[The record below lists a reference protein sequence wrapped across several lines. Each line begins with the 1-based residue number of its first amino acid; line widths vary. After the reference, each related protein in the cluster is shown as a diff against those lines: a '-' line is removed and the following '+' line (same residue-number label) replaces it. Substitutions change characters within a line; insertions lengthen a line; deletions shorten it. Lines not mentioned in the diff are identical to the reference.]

1 MKRISDQKEGLLAR
15 FGSGLN
21 VTATLLATRVKGI
34 SVPLLIRL
42 SVAVFSLSTVQ
53 VARADSL
60 QLASSTLTDG
70 GRMPSAQLYYGFG
83 CSGENISPELHWQG
97 APEGTRSY
105 ALVMYDPDAPTGSGW
120 WHWVVFNIPA
130 TLKAIPEGA
139 GDPKAGLI
147 PEAIQSRTDF
157 GSPGYGGACPPEGHG
172 DHRYQFRLYALKVD
186 QLPLDEDSPAA
197 MVAYHINANKLAEA
211 QLEVKFGR

>member
-1 MKRISDQKEGLLAR
+1 MNRMPGRLRGLLAR
-15 FGSGLN
+15 ICGGYREA
-21 VTATLLATRVKGI
+21 ATLLATPAAGI
-34 SVPLLIRL
+34 SVLPLMRL
-42 SVAVFSLSTVQ
+42 SVAALLVYFAQ
-53 VARADSL
+53 VAHADSL
-60 QLASSTLTDG
+60 QLASSTLEDG
-70 GRMPSAQLYYGFG
+70 GRMPPAQLYYGFG

-105 ALVMYDPDAPTGSGW
+105 ALVMHDPDAPTGSGW

-130 TLKAIPEGA
+130 SVTSLPEGA
-139 GDPKAGLI
+139 GDPKSGLI

-172 DHRYQFRLYALKVD
+172 DHRYQFRVYALGVE
-186 QLPLDEDSPAA
+186 QLQLDENTPAA
-197 MVAYHINANKLAEA
+197 MVAYQINANKLAQA

>member
-1 MKRISDQKEGLLAR
+1 MEWINARREALLAR
-15 FGSGLN
+15 VSGGLER
-21 VTATLLATRVKGI
+21 TATLLATRVTGI

-42 SVAVFSLSTVQ
+42 CVAALALSTGQ

-60 QLASSTLTDG
+60 QLASSTLADG
-70 GRMPSAQLYYGFG
+70 ERMPPAQLYYDFG

-130 TLKAIPEGA
+130 SVHAIPEGA

-186 QLPLDEDSPAA
+186 QLPLDSDAPAA